1 MLSDQVYS
9 LNPPDGEPLIAAS
22 AAMRRVL
29 EQVRAAIEQ
38 PGHVFISGELG
49 SGRETVARAIHQG
62 IVRPAKNEAQF
73 IKVDCARNP
82 PQDLEKLLFATAG
95 NGSETG
101 VERRT
106 LERVRPESALFQSLG
121 GTLFLQNVGDLSA
134 RTQGR
139 LARVLRDGEVV
150 IMDEGRCVQLDHRVM
165 TAGDVSVDI
174 AATDGRILPDLHR
187 RLCAFRV
194 DVPPLRERRE
204 DIPALALHFVRL
216 LCARASMPCK
226 ELTDSAQSM
235 LAALPWKRGNSTEL
249 CSLLENL
256 VLRTTAPSIGLEDVL
271 SMVQLEAQAAW
282 FPVGF
287 SLRDARARFEREY
300 IAAVLAQHHGRVPD
314 AARTLGIQR
323 SNLYRKMRHLN
334 VPPKKRH

>member
-1 MLSDQVYS
+1 MLSDQYS
-9 LNPPDGEPLIAAS
+9 SEVAEREPMIAIS
-22 AAMRRVL
+22 PAMRRVL
-29 EQVRAAIEQ
+29 EQVQRAIEQ
-38 PGHVFISGELG
+38 TGHILISGELG
-49 SGRETVARAIHQG
+49 SGRETVARAIHEGSSEGQF
-62 IVRPAKNEAQF
+62 VR
-73 IKVDCARNP
+73 VDCAGIP
-82 PQDLEKLLFATAG
+82 PNDLEKLLFGTAG
-95 NGSETG
+95 HSSDAG
-101 VERRT
+101 VERRS
-106 LERVRPESALFQSLG
+106 LERVRREGALYQSCG
-121 GTLFLQNVGDLSA
+121 GTLFLQNVADLSA

-139 LARVLRDGEVV
+139 LTRALRDGEMV
-150 IMDEGRCVQLDHRVM
+150 IMDEGRCVQLDCRVM
-165 TAGDVSVDI
+165 TAGDMSLDV
-174 AATDGRILPDLHR
+174 AATDGRLLPDLHK
-187 RLCAFRV
+187 RLCGFRV

-216 LCARASMPCK
+216 LCERANMPCK
-226 ELTDSAQSM
+226 ELTGPAQSM

-256 VLRTTAPSIGLEDVL
+256 VLRTTAPTIGLEDVL